1 MHVTSRGKS
10 GASSH
15 TTSRSIRCRL
25 TDALSTLASAMPPAS
40 HRITVSSLCCVA
52 GVSRN
57 TVYRYYPDVA
67 EAARRL
73 NRRRG
78 ARRRSS
84 QQTTLRTLRSEV
96 AVLRVQLAKLATLV
110 DHYHT
115 EAEELRA
122 LLARR
127 DLDLATAGHGR
138 RHPTV
143 VSIHRSARR
152 APDSGGR
159 GS

>member
-1 MHVTSRGKS
+1 VRIPARIKS
-10 GASSH
+10 GGASRS
-15 TTSRSIRCRL
+15 TSRSIKNRL
-25 TDALSTLASAMPPAS
+25 TDALSTLASATPPTAQ
-40 HRITVSSLCCVA
+40 RITVSSLCREA

-78 ARRRSS
+78 PHRRLA
-84 QQTTLRTLRSEV
+84 QQSTLRALRAEL
-96 AVLRVQLAKLATLV
+96 AALRVQLAKLATLV

-115 EAEELRA
+115 EAEELRV

-127 DLDLATAGHGR
+127 DRDRTKAGHGR
-138 RHPTV
+138 GDPTV
-143 VSIHRSARR
+143 VSIHRSGRR
-152 APDSGGR
+152 APDSRGR

>member
-1 MHVTSRGKS
+1 VPVPYRRKS
-10 GASSH
+10 SASSR
-15 TTSRSIRCRL
+15 TTSRWIKNRL

-40 HRITVSSLCCVA
+40 HRITVSSLCRAA

-73 NRRRG
+73 DRRRG
-78 ARRRSS
+78 AHRRSA
-84 QQTTLRTLRSEV
+84 QQNTLRALRSEL
-96 AVLRVQLAKLATLV
+96 AVLRVQLAKLATLA

-127 DLDLATAGHGR
+127 DRDLATQRGR
-138 RHPTV
+138 MRATV
-143 VSIHRSARR
+143 VPMHRSMRP
-152 APDSGGR
+152 APDSGDR